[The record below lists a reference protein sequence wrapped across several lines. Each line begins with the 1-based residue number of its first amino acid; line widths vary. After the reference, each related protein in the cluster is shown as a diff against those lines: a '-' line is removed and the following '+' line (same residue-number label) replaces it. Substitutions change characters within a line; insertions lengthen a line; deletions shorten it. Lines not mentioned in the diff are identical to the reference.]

1 MKRLG
6 ILAVAALLL
15 PVVAGAQA
23 PAGDAAA
30 AMANPISTTVKQQLA
45 RSSRIMVQAADMM
58 PADKYGFMPAAGMMT
73 FGQQILHDTQFFSG
87 LCSQISGKPAPD
99 TKDLKDTDPKDKLVA
114 GMKGMFD
121 FCTSALANV
130 DDSKLGETV
139 GKMGPMSLTRG
150 GALILLS
157 DEFADHYG
165 AQGTYLRL
173 NGMLPP
179 TAQPKK

>member
-6 ILAVAALLL
+6 ILALAALCL

-23 PAGDAAA
+23 PAAGG
-30 AMANPISTTVKQQLA
+30 AMANPISSTVKQQLM
-45 RSSRIMVQAADMM
+45 RSSRIMVQAADEM
-58 PADKYGFMPAAGMMT
+58 PSDKYGFMPTAGMMT
-73 FGQQILHDTQFFSG
+73 FGQQILHDLQTFGG
-87 LCSQISGKPAPD
+87 LCAQISGMPAPD
-99 TKDLKDTDPKDKLVA
+99 TKDFKDTDPKDKLVA
-114 GMKGMFD
+114 GLKASFD
-121 FCTSALANV
+121 FCTSALSGV

-150 GALILLS
+150 AALIILS

-165 AQGTYLRL
+165 AEGSYLRL